1 MGIDFDHFKAVNER
15 WGQHA
20 RDPMLREAVAIAY
33 AALRSTDALGR
44 TGGEEFPV
52 VVSDAALAEAHAL
65 AEPPPAAIAA
75 RTVTLAAAD
84 GREVMHAQTACIGVH
99 RRPSAWPHRAPPREQ
114 RARPAGR
121 HRCDSFA
128 GCL

>member
-1 MGIDFDHFKAVNER
+1 MGIDFDHFKAVNDR

-52 VVSDAALAEAHAL
+52 VVPDAALPAAHAL
-65 AEPPPAAIAA
+65 AEPLRAALAA

-84 GREVMHAQTACIGVH
+84 GREVMRAQTACIGVH
-99 RRPSAWPHRAPPREQ
+99 RRGHTERPREQ